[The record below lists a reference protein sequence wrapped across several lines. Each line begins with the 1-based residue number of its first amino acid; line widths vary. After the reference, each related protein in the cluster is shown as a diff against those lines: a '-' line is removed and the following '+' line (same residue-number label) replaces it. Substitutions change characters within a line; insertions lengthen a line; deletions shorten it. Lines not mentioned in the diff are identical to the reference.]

1 MSKKSKKWKDLTNR
15 EKDRTKGTAALAVL
29 TLIWGYWLM
38 SSKKEKINIVIWWS
52 LMILSANNINFANNS
67 IVAYSFFVLY
77 VVVLIWGIFNLHNR
91 CGNAE
96 KVSAKQRFW
105 NKMTK
110 SPIHPKLDK
119 VHQIVMLLGFIVI
132 VVVLTLLWIE
142 PSYTAADWLT
152 FN

>member
-15 EKDRTKGTAALAVL
+15 EKDRTKGTAALALL

-52 LMILSANNINFANNS
+52 LMILSANIPLPL
-67 IVAYSFFVLY
+67 YPFFNLGIY

-91 CGNAE
+91 WGNAE

>member
-15 EKDRTKGTAALAVL
+15 EKDKSRGIAGLAVVI
-29 TLIWGYWLM
+29 LIWGYWIH
-38 SSKKEKINIVIWWS
+38 STKKEKINIVIWWS
-52 LMILSANNINFANNS
+52 LMILSANIPLPLL
-67 IVAYSFFVLY
+67 YPFFNLGIY
-77 VVVLIWGIFNLHNR
+77 VVVLIWGIFNIHNR
-91 CGNAE
+91 WGNAG

>member
-1 MSKKSKKWKDLTNR
+1 MSKKEKKWKDLTNR
-15 EKDRTKGTAALAVL
+15 EKDNAKGFVGLAVVMG
-29 TLIWGYWLM
+29 IWGYWGM
-38 SSKKEKINIVIWWS
+38 SSKKEKINIVIFWS
-52 LMILSANNINFANNS
+52 LMILSANIPLPLL
-67 IVAYSFFVLY
+67 YPFFNLGIY
-77 VVVLIWGIFNLHNR
+77 VVVLIWGIFNIHNR
-91 CGNAE
+91 WGNAG

>member
-15 EKDRTKGTAALAVL
+15 EKDNTKGIAALALL
-29 TLIWGYWLM
+29 TLIWGYWGM

-52 LMILSANNINFANNS
+52 LMILSANITQITNNS

>member
-1 MSKKSKKWKDLTNR
+1 MSKKSKKWKDLTSR
-15 EKDRTKGTAALAVL
+15 EKYRTKGIAALALL

-52 LMILSANNINFANNS
+52 LMILSANITQITNNS

-142 PSYTAADWLT
+142 PSYTAADGLT

>member
-1 MSKKSKKWKDLTNR
+1 
-15 EKDRTKGTAALAVL
+15 
-29 TLIWGYWLM
+29 
-38 SSKKEKINIVIWWS
+38 
-52 LMILSANNINFANNS
+52 
-67 IVAYSFFVLY
+67 
-77 VVVLIWGIFNLHNR
+77 
-91 CGNAE
+91 
-96 KVSAKQRFW
+96 
-105 NKMTK
+105 MTK